1 MTDRIEVDY
10 AQLDKMVQQLRGRNN
25 DLEQDYRRLLGK
37 FHELQEGWKGK
48 GAEDFSAEIEDIAL
62 PAYRRLM
69 SAISQIQT
77 TLVQVAQV
85 MRHAE
90 EQGANLFKSGV
101 NQLSLSN
108 TNNVLGMTINRDN
121 LLQANANWVVNDAR
135 EVALGLGNHQLKFQ
149 VSPFD
154 ENSSLEIFDHNYQN
168 GIFSFN
174 ANFPVVSRDGGISS
188 TLSGQID
195 LRGLENVYNSL
206 PQEIKRVISDAK
218 EGVAYGIE
226 NIGEAMDNWNK
237 GFVELSSGDIGKGI
251 GHIAGFFVDGLQAGF
266 AIGEQAFGFFPK
278 LILGFFD
285 AAF

>member
-10 AQLDKMVQQLRGRNN
+10 AQLDKLVQQLRGRNE
-25 DLEQDYRRLLGK
+25 DLEQDYRRLLSK

-48 GAEDFSAEIEDIAL
+48 GATDFSAEIENITL

-69 SAISQIQT
+69 SAISKIQISLAQI
-77 TLVQVAQV
+77 AQV
-85 MRHAE
+85 MRDAE
-90 EQGANLFKSGV
+90 EQGANLFKSGL
-101 NQLSLSN
+101 NQPIPPN
-108 TNNVLGMTINRDN
+108 TNNVAGLTINQGN
-121 LLQANANWVVNDAR
+121 LLQANGNWLVNDAR
-135 EVALGLGNHQLKFQ
+135 EVALGLGNHHLKFQ
-149 VSPFD
+149 ISPFD

-206 PQEIKRVISDAK
+206 PQEVKRVISDAK

-226 NIGEAMDNWNK
+226 NVGEAMDNWNK
-237 GFVELSSGDIGKGI
+237 GLVELSSGDIGKGL
-251 GHIAGFFVDGLQAGF
+251 GHIAGFFIDGAQAGM
-266 AIGEQAFGFFPK
+266 AIGEQVVGFFPK
-278 LILGFFD
+278 LLVGFLD
-285 AAF
+285 AIF